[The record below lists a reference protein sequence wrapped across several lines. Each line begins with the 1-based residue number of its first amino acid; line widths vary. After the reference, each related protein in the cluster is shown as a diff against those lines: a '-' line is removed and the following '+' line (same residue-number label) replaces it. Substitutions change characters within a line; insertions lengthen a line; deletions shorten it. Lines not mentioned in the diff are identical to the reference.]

1 MRTYIKEYSQ
11 IAIGILLASIGL
23 KAFLLP
29 NNFLDGGVTGIAI
42 LVSQQTGWDVSI
54 LLVLLSV
61 PFLIAGA
68 FTVSKR
74 IVIKS
79 IIAIALLALSISL
92 EAFSTITEDKL
103 LIAIFGGLFLGA
115 GIGITIRNGAVLDG
129 SELLGLFVFNKYGIS
144 IGKTILVFNVILF
157 TITAYVVS
165 VEVAMYSILAYLVT
179 AKVIDLFIQGLEN
192 FIGLTIVSQKSKVIE
207 DSIAQQLG
215 VGMTIYKGASGY
227 GSSGKNE
234 KVNII
239 QTVVNRIDINKTL
252 KLVEELDP
260 KAFVIEFDVNKVRGG
275 VLKGTS
281 QKAPTLLFLKI
292 LWIKHRNL
300 ITSRMLL
307 KGSAVLN
314 YFK

>member
-1 MRTYIKEYSQ
+1 MRTYIKEYGQ

-42 LVSQQTGWDVSI
+42 LLSQQTGWDISI
-54 LLVLLSV
+54 LLVLLSI
-61 PFLIAGA
+61 PFIIVGV

-103 LIAIFGGLFLGA
+103 LIAIFGGIFLGA

-157 TITAYVVS
+157 MITAYVVS

-179 AKVIDLFIQGLEN
+179 AKVIDLFIQGFEN
-192 FIGLTIVSQKSKVIE
+192 FIGLTIVSQKSRVIE
-207 DSIAQQLG
+207 DAIAQQLG

-275 VLKGTS
+275 VLKRYLT
-281 QKAPTLLFLKI
+281 
-292 LWIKHRNL
+292 
-300 ITSRMLL
+300 
-307 KGSAVLN
+307 KGADASLP
-314 YFK
+314 KDIMEKS